1 MQDTFS
7 TERLQL
13 GPLYPG
19 HTAFIKDL
27 LNTEGWI
34 RFIGNRNIHSEED
47 ALAYIQ
53 KILANPNVKYW
64 LVQLK
69 ENNTGIG
76 IVTFIQ
82 RDYLD
87 HPDIGFAFLPQY
99 AGKGYAYEASKEVLN
114 VLLKS
119 ISIIYATTVP
129 ENSSSIQLLEK
140 LGLKFEKE
148 IEVENEKL
156 FLYKIMAS

>member
-13 GPLYPG
+13 GSLHSG
-19 HTAFIKDL
+19 HTAFIKQL

-34 RFIGNRNIHSEED
+34 RFIGERNIHSEED
-47 ALAYIQ
+47 ALTYIY
-53 KILANPNVKYW
+53 KILANPHVKYW
-64 LVQLK
+64 VVQLK
-69 ENNTGIG
+69 ETNAAIG

-87 HPDIGFAFLPQY
+87 HPDIGFAFLPQF
-99 AGKGYAYEASKEVLN
+99 AGKGYAFEASKEVLN
-114 VLLKS
+114 ALLKS
-119 ISIIYATTVP
+119 TATMYATTVP

-140 LGLKFEKE
+140 LGLQVEKE

-156 FLYKIMAS
+156 FLYKIAAS

>member
-1 MQDTFS
+1 MQDIFS

-13 GPLYPG
+13 GPLHEG
-19 HTAFIKDL
+19 HATFIRKL

-34 RFIGNRNIHSEED
+34 RFIGDRNIHSEND
-47 ALAYIQ
+47 AQAYIQ
-53 KILANPNVKYW
+53 KILGNPNVNYW
-64 LVQLK
+64 VAQLK
-69 ENNTGIG
+69 ENNIDIG
-76 IVTFIQ
+76 IVTFIR

-114 VLLKS
+114 ALLKS
-119 ISIIYATTVP
+119 RATIYATTIP
-129 ENSSSIQLLEK
+129 ENNSSIQLLEK
-140 LGLKFEKE
+140 LGLQFEKE

-156 FLYKIMAS
+156 FLYKIRA

>member
-1 MQDTFS
+1 MQKIFV

-13 GPLYPG
+13 GPLTTG
-19 HTAFIKDL
+19 DTAFIREL

-34 RFIGNRNIHSEED
+34 RFIGERNIRSEED

-53 KILANPNVKYW
+53 KILDNSTITYW
-64 LVQLK
+64 VTKLK
-69 ENNTGIG
+69 STDTAIG
-76 IVTFIQ
+76 VVTLIQ

-99 AGKGYAYEASKEVLN
+99 AGNGYALEASKEVLRSLLHSSAP
-114 VLLKS
+114 VL
-119 ISIIYATTVP
+119 ATTLP
-129 ENSSSIQLLEK
+129 ENKDSIRLLEK

-156 FLYKIMAS
+156 LLFTT